1 MKQLKDKSSDF
12 GGAIKQIG
20 LQVNHFLDL
29 YLLIL
34 LKCYLFIKVLFMQLL
49 EVSHK
54 SPCAL
59 FEPKYI
65 SLGDAIFLFY
75 RLAPISLEP
84 LKSLLINQKYV
95 YLMKI
100 KINPFFFF
108 KKNPPS
114 SAVYTYNRIHFYAY
128 LFNERH
134 FIHSICMSFT
144 AALYHKPII
153 VPEQYCISE
162 RNGLDDP
169 TSSF

>member
-20 LQVNHFLDL
+20 LQVNHSLDL

-34 LKCYLFIKVLFMQLL
+34 LKCYLFTKVLSMQLL

-65 SLGDAIFLFY
+65 SLSDAIFLLY

-84 LKSLLINQKYV
+84 LKSLLIIQKYV

-100 KINPFFFF
+100 KINPPFFLKK

-114 SAVYTYNRIHFYAY
+114 SAVYIYNMIYFYAY
-128 LFNERH
+128 LFNKG
-134 FIHSICMSFT
+134 ISSIPF
-144 AALYHKPII
+144 
-153 VPEQYCISE
+153 V
-162 RNGLDDP
+162 
-169 TSSF
+169 